1 MKCTPEGQV
10 WGEGVVCR
18 LINLFLGDPK
28 INTNS
33 QTLSWKNSLKKADE
47 VVKTADL
54 REEAQAEQQRLLIP
68 ESEVSGPDS
77 FQMVKRK

>member
-1 MKCTPEGQV
+1 M
-10 WGEGVVCR
+10 
-18 LINLFLGDPK
+18 
-28 INTNS
+28 
-33 QTLSWKNSLKKADE
+33 KKADE
-47 VVKTADL
+47 VEKTADL